1 MGSSQNADL
10 MRKATEAL
18 SSGDIETF
26 LGLHADDVTIHITG
40 RNAFSGTFKGKREG
54 AAVLERQMKELDS
67 PPEFQLHD
75 VLGTDDH
82 GVVLGVQRATRGGKT
97 LETRAAVIA
106 HIRGGKI
113 TEVWVLSDDP
123 YAEDEFFA

>member
-1 MGSSQNADL
+1 MGHPNADL

-18 SSGDIETF
+18 NSGDIETF
-26 LGLHADDVTIHITG
+26 LGLHTDDVVIHVTG
-40 RNAFSGTFKGKREG
+40 RNPFSGTFKGKRE
-54 AAVLERQMKELDS
+54 AASVLESQMKELDS

-75 VLGTDDH
+75 VLGTDEH
-82 GVVLGVQRATRGGKT
+82 GVVLGIQRATRGGKS

-106 HIRGGKI
+106 HIGGGKI

-123 YAEDEFFA
+123 YAEDEFLA